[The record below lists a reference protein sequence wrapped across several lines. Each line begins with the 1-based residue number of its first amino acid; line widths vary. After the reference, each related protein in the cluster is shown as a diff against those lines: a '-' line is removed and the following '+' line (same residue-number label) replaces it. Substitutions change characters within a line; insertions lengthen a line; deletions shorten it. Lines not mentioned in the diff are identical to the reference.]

1 MKAGK
6 RERSSCG
13 SFLKATP
20 STGSQ
25 GGREAGLRPLHAPST
40 CSDSPGLGAVTK
52 PPTCTRQS
60 LILLSRK
67 DFEDGDQVKL
77 CRHLNWAKENKVTL
91 KTVTQG
97 LRERSSG

>member
-6 RERSSCG
+6 RERSSCD

-20 STGSQ
+20 TTGSQ
-25 GGREAGLRPLHAPST
+25 GGREAGLQPLHAPPT

-77 CRHLNWAKENKVTL
+77 CHHLNWEKENKVTL
-91 KTVTQG
+91 KKVTQG
-97 LRERSSG
+97 LR